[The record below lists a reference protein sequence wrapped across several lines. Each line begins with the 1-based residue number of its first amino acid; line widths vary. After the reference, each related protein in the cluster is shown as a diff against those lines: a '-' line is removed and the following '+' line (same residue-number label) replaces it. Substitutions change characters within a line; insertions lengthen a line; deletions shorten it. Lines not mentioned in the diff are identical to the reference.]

1 MDTQVIVKGMDGKMY
16 KQLQPEEAVLMCLD
30 VPLYVRYLQSHPHPR
45 ISRRFESWHI
55 TPEKARTVP
64 GVARERVARWEYE
77 CGTPYDGT
85 AYDGYFYV
93 RFDDSDKPEYV
104 PYE

>member
-1 MDTQVIVKGMDGKMY
+1 MDTQVIVKGTDGEMY
-16 KQLQPEEAVLMCLD
+16 KQLQQEEAVLMCLD
-30 VPLYVRYLQSHPHPR
+30 VPLYVRYLQSHPRPR
-45 ISRRFESWHI
+45 ISRRFEPWHI

-64 GVARERVARWEYE
+64 GVARERVAGWEYE
-77 CGTPYDGT
+77 CGT

-93 RFDDSDKPEYV
+93 RLDDSDKPEYI